1 MLKRSKDQ
9 ANPAAQCLERA
20 PVDVPAPC
28 PDHEPLPRRLY
39 LRQSDFWRTGRG
51 TTALVARRLSVV
63 VLHRDTP
70 RNVEVS
76 CLGKVKKTEVGNAL
90 TLQLSAW
97 LTHLRDV
104 RHGEFDFQKAQEIK
118 SRVVR
123 EYSRNGSAGS
133 IVTTHFSC

>member
-51 TTALVARRLSVV
+51 ITALVAGRLSVV
-63 VLHRDTP
+63 VLHRDTL
-70 RNVEVS
+70 RSVEVVS
-76 CLGKVKKTEVGNAL
+76 RKVKKTEVGNAL

-97 LTHLRDV
+97 LTHLRNV
-104 RHGEFDFQKAQEIK
+104 QHGEFDFQKAQEIK

-133 IVTTHFSC
+133 IVTTC